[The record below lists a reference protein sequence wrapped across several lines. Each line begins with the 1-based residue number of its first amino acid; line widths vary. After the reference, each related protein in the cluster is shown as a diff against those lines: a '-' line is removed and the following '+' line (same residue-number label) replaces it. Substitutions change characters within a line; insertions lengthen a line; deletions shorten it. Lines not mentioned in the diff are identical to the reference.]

1 MFKTVLLS
9 PNSLKQFNR
18 FVVVF
23 TPLLGPFIFAG
34 LALRYATFLVSAPA
48 GRILSVIS
56 AIAQVP
62 GIVVTLGHMRTEYVK
77 VIVPTFDFCFLQ
89 IANTLW
95 AITMSLVLRD
105 LRITVVF
112 VCWVNFTC
120 WLLQETYLRN
130 SNLVVGVA
138 LWEWLFFVMLLLLL
152 SLDLVDEVEHYSLV
166 TTRDR
171 TISTKDVLAN
181 VIGTMAM
188 LSLRNLCRRVW
199 YAKYRTS
206 KPGAAIPALGYRCKI
221 ALSSV
226 STTLNC
232 NVLPRRVSKSSEES
246 NASSTSVKLNKI
258 PPLQMQLRA
267 AAESAQFDAEK
278 TVWPRIGALTPISP
292 WKLVVVYAFD
302 GLTPIMKRRLRFKY
316 WMATS
321 GIGVL
326 WVVHILLLLDV
337 MMFGIWGLRDRVF
350 MNFSFLGRRSTFHVV
365 PFLLSRIVTIF
376 VWSGRYAYVVITR
389 QNDNALILLRGEV
402 EFDYEGWKERLR
414 IDTRKK

>member
-56 AIAQVP
+56 AIAQIP

-95 AITMSLVLRD
+95 AITMSFVLRD
-105 LRITVVF
+105 LRITVVV

-152 SLDLVDEVEHYSLV
+152 SLDFVDEVEHYSLV

-188 LSLRNLCRRVW
+188 LSLRNLCRR
-199 YAKYRTS
+199 
-206 KPGAAIPALGYRCKI
+206 
-221 ALSSV
+221 
-226 STTLNC
+226 
-232 NVLPRRVSKSSEES
+232 
-246 NASSTSVKLNKI
+246 
-258 PPLQMQLRA
+258 
-267 AAESAQFDAEK
+267 
-278 TVWPRIGALTPISP
+278 
-292 WKLVVVYAFD
+292 
-302 GLTPIMKRRLRFKY
+302 RRLRFKY

-376 VWSGRYAYVVITR
+376 VWSGRYVYVLITR

>member
-77 VIVPTFDFCFLQ
+77 VIVSTFDFCFLQ

-246 NASSTSVKLNKI
+246 NASSTSVKPNKI

-267 AAESAQFDAEK
+267 AAESTQFDAEK

-292 WKLVVVYAFD
+292 WKLVVVYA
-302 GLTPIMKRRLRFKY
+302 
-316 WMATS
+316 S
-321 GIGVL
+321 
-326 WVVHILLLLDV
+326 
-337 MMFGIWGLRDRVF
+337 
-350 MNFSFLGRRSTFHVV
+350 N
-365 PFLLSRIVTIF
+365 
-376 VWSGRYAYVVITR
+376 
-389 QNDNALILLRGEV
+389 
-402 EFDYEGWKERLR
+402 EFWAHDDEL
-414 IDTRKK
+414 